1 MQLAAAGVGH
11 LILAH
16 GGNLRLNDL
25 NRQML
30 MSTEGIGQPRALQAA
45 ERLRQINPN
54 VRVTTVEENIY
65 ANNAE
70 QLVGQADL
78 VVSAAPLFE
87 ERLAM
92 NAAAVRLH
100 KPVIHSAMYDLE
112 ASVLVTLPGQTA
124 CLSCITPAP
133 PAWWRREFPV
143 FGAVAGTAG
152 AFAAMEAIK
161 LIAGLGTSSAG
172 KLWAV
177 DFRNGGTRQLAV
189 ARDPECPVC
198 GSR

>member
-1 MQLAAAGVGH
+1 
-11 LILAH
+11 
-16 GGNLRLNDL
+16 
-25 NRQML
+25 ML